1 MVAPYA
7 KTVCILNLQ
16 LTGMRKLIFTLFV
29 FTLTFALSA
38 QTNTTPKKPK
48 KIWNTQGI
56 FSFNVGQGGSRNWAA
71 GSEKFTLQ
79 AAAYLNYQA
88 NRKWR
93 KNIWENNLDLSF
105 ALVNT
110 NKLGFRKT
118 DDKID
123 YVSMF
128 RHSIT
133 KKDNVVGLG
142 AWFNLRSQFHHGY
155 DYSQTPKRRISGLM
169 APGYLT
175 LGPGFDIRVKSASF
189 FVSPAAARMIV
200 FTNRPY
206 SFNYQGGVKP
216 DGSSET
222 PLSSHY
228 NVDPSRKVRF
238 ELGALISVKHK
249 CEVVKNVTYST
260 RADFFSNYVD
270 DPQNIDVFWNNVFH
284 LKVNNWLI
292 VNYNFDL
299 IYDDDV
305 KLFGINRNKAATQL
319 RSQLGVGFQAKF
331 K

>member
-1 MVAPYA
+1 
-7 KTVCILNLQ
+7 
-16 LTGMRKLIFTLFV
+16 MRKLIFTLFV
-29 FTLTFALSA
+29 YTLTFALSA

-222 PLSSHY
+222 PHSSHY

>member
-1 MVAPYA
+1 LVAPYA

-29 FTLTFALSA
+29 YTLTFALSA

>member
-1 MVAPYA
+1 
-7 KTVCILNLQ
+7 
-16 LTGMRKLIFTLFV
+16 MRKLIFTLFISIL
-29 FTLTFALSA
+29 TLSLFA
-38 QTNTTPKKPK
+38 QTNPPAKKSKRGWTTE
-48 KIWNTQGI
+48 GL

-71 GSEKFTLQ
+71 GSERFSLQ
-79 AAAYLNYQA
+79 GAAYLNYNA

-93 KNIWENNLDLSF
+93 KNIWENSVNLSY

-128 RHSIT
+128 RHQIT
-133 KKDNVVGLG
+133 KKDAVVGIG

-155 DYSQTPKRRISGLM
+155 DYNETPKRRISGLM

-175 LGPGFDIRVKSASF
+175 LGPGFDIRSKSASL
-189 FVSPAAARMIV
+189 FVSPIAPRMIL

-206 SFNYQGGVKP
+206 SFNYQGGIKP
-216 DGSSET
+216 DGSQET
-222 PLSSHY
+222 PLSWHY
-228 NVDPSRKVRF
+228 NVNPVRKVRF
-238 ELGALISVKHK
+238 ELGALISAKFK
-249 CEVVKNVTYST
+249 KEIAKNITYST

-270 DPQNIDVFWNNVFH
+270 DPQNIDVFWSNIFH
-284 LKVNNWLI
+284 LKVNNWLL

-305 KLFGINRNKAATQL
+305 KLFGTNRNKAATQL
-319 RSQLGVGFQAKF
+319 RSQLGVGFAARF

>member
-1 MVAPYA
+1 
-7 KTVCILNLQ
+7 
-16 LTGMRKLIFTLFV
+16 MRKLIITLFA
-29 FTLTFALSA
+29 FTLTFALFA
-38 QTNTTPKKPK
+38 QTNTAPKKAK
-48 KIWNTQGI
+48 KIWNTEGI

-175 LGPGFDIRVKSASF
+175 LGPGFDIRVKSASL

>member
-1 MVAPYA
+1 
-7 KTVCILNLQ
+7 
-16 LTGMRKLIFTLFV
+16 MRKLIFTLFV
-29 FTLTFALSA
+29 FTFTFSLFA
-38 QTNTTPKKPK
+38 QINTDVPKSKNG
-48 KIWNTQGI
+48 WSTEGL

-71 GSEKFTLQ
+71 GSEKFSLQ
-79 AAAYLNYQA
+79 LAAYFTYQA

-93 KNIWENNLDLSF
+93 KNIWENSLDLSY
-105 ALVNT
+105 ALINT
-110 NKLGFRKT
+110 NTTGFRKT

-133 KKDNVVGLG
+133 KKENLGIG
-142 AWFNLRSQFHHGY
+142 AWFNVRTQFHDGY
-155 DYSQTPKRRISGLM
+155 DYTETPKSRISGLM

-175 LGPGFDIRVKSASF
+175 LGPGFDRRIKKFASL
-189 FVSPAAARMIV
+189 FVSPAAPRLIL

-216 DGSSET
+216 DGSQEI
-222 PLSSHY
+222 PLSWHY
-228 NVDPSRKVRF
+228 NVDPERKVRF
-238 ELGALISVKHK
+238 ELGALVSVKFK
-249 CEVVKNVTYST
+249 KEIVKNITYST

-270 DPQNIDVFWNNVFH
+270 DPQNIDIFWTNVFH
-284 LKVNNWLI
+284 LKVNRWLI

-305 KLFGINRNKAATQL
+305 KLFGPDRNQAATQL
-319 RSQLGVGFQAKF
+319 RSQLGVGFAAKF